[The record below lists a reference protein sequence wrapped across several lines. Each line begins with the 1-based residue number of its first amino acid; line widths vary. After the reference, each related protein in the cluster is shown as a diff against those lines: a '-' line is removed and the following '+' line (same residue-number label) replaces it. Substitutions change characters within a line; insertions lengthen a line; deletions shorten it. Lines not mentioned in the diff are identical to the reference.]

1 MSAFLVKD
9 RTINRIIGWL
19 NHSDNRQE
27 RERILVVVGT
37 SEDDEEWT
45 TKLGVSMFQLNGDAL
60 TARYGDEEP
69 LPTYRFQL
77 ENASAIQIYKS
88 LQCWLCQCAQGDLI
102 ERPLYQVFENLSNS
116 MAHGIIAT
124 LPAYEEAEWG

>member
-27 RERILVVVGT
+27 RERILVVVGI
-37 SEDDEEWT
+37 SEDDEDWT

-60 TARYGDEEP
+60 TARYGDDEP
-69 LPTYRFQL
+69 LPTYRFQW
-77 ENASAIQIYKS
+77 ENASAIQVYKS
-88 LQCWLCQCAQGDLI
+88 LQCWLCQCAQGDLNK
-102 ERPLYQVFENLSNS
+102 RPLYQVFESLSNS

-124 LPAYEEAEWG
+124 LPAYEEAEWE